1 MGRDSGGVGSS
12 RYITV
17 KTGQGWLEVAKEAAA
32 NLPAAKVAEYA
43 AKLAKQNQRKK
54 PKAGMV
60 VQNPVYQGVIGQ
72 TPTPSPYFGGMQAPS
87 QVAALPQFQMPRVQG
102 PQPMFSG
109 VIGQTPAPRRTW
121 FDSLVRPGVNAPGV
135 APNIALPAAPGPYQ
149 VQAPSWAAN
158 YQQGAEQR
166 KTGMPATTP
175 APAPSWAKNYQTLAP
190 WRNSWMPSLAP
201 AMPAGFY
208 PTPTMLPDTWAQSYP
223 RTAEAI
229 GAQIEAEIYPAT
241 ISALD
246 AYSLQLPDE
255 LLEAAGYVRQ
265 PWGGWARLGPAGNGD
280 TSGGGGTWGGRGYR
294 AYRSGG
300 GGGGSA
306 PRAAGGG
313 YGGGYSTSGRQLSQ
327 VASGLISWRI

>member
-17 KTGQGWLEVAKEAAA
+17 KTGQGWLEVAQSAAGNSTA
-32 NLPAAKVAEYA
+32 DQVAAYA
-43 AKLAKQNQRKK
+43 VKLAKQNKNKK
-54 PKAGMV
+54 PRPGMV
-60 VQNPVYQGVIGQ
+60 VQNPAYNQTIGMTPNPAAYQPNQALSLWNRPGLPNVMQ
-72 TPTPSPYFGGMQAPS
+72 QATP
-87 QVAALPQFQMPRVQG
+87 FQMPQ
-102 PQPMFSG
+102 
-109 VIGQTPAPRRTW
+109 
-121 FDSLVRPGVNAPGV
+121 
-135 APNIALPAAPGPYQ
+135 APGPYQ

-229 GAQIEAEIYPAT
+229 AAQIESGYYPST

-246 AYSLQLPDE
+246 QYQLQVPDE
-255 LLEAAGYVRQ
+255 LLKEAGYEKQ
-265 PWGGWARLGPAGNGD
+265 PWGGWARMGPERLPAAP
-280 TSGGGGTWGGRGYR
+280 TSGRYASGGYGGRGYR
-294 AYRSGG
+294 GGRG
-300 GGGGSA
+300 GGGGSSGGGG
-306 PRAAGGG
+306 GGG
-313 YGGGYSTSGRQLSQ
+313 YGGGYSTSGRMLES
-327 VASGLISWRI
+327 ATNGLVSWRI

>member
-17 KTGQGWLEVAKEAAA
+17 KTGQGWLEVAKEAAGNSTA
-32 NLPAAKVAEYA
+32 EQVAAYA
-43 AKLAKQNQRKK
+43 VKLANQNKRKK
-54 PKAGMV
+54 PRAGMV
-60 VQNPVYQGVIGQ
+60 VQNPAYNQTIGMTPNPAAYQPNQALSLWNRPGLPNVMQ
-72 TPTPSPYFGGMQAPS
+72 QATP
-87 QVAALPQFQMPRVQG
+87 FQMPQ
-102 PQPMFSG
+102 
-109 VIGQTPAPRRTW
+109 
-121 FDSLVRPGVNAPGV
+121 
-135 APNIALPAAPGPYQ
+135 APGPYQ
-149 VQAPSWAAN
+149 VQAPGWAAN